1 MNKQKHRLSF
11 LYKFNLRICTYIYLL
26 IAGLVLS
33 ANPAKAET
41 RLDEMHPANG
51 WILRKAQYALTL
63 EAKDGVLLEC
73 LTSGEP
79 KLNNIFR
86 PVGPAYPNPNH
97 NYYVNCDIYD
107 RTVRDSSQQSPQLNQ
122 LRLANFALFQYRLKL
137 PSEVGVLVLCK
148 KGEPRINRVFQKL
161 ADGNLASQP
170 YDYIRC
176 GEWHSF

>member
-1 MNKQKHRLSF
+1 MKKQLPF

-33 ANPAKAET
+33 VNPAKAET
-41 RLDEMHPANG
+41 RIEAIHPANG

-63 EAKDGVLLEC
+63 EPSDGILLEC
-73 LTSGEP
+73 LTNGEP
-79 KLNNIFR
+79 KLNNVFR
-86 PVGPAYPNPNH
+86 PVGTGSPNPNH
-97 NYYVNCDIYD
+97 NYYVNCDLYG

-122 LRLANFALFQYRLKL
+122 IRLSNFPLIQYRLKL

-148 KGEPRINRVFQKL
+148 KGEPRINRIFQKL
-161 ADGNLASQP
+161 ADGNFAAQP